1 MSKLKEAAES
11 TADATRWHAAGEA
24 RTRPEHDNLMTTSDN
39 LSEVATPV
47 FIGVLTTFFAKKS
60 QYEL

>member
-1 MSKLKEAAES
+1 MSKLKEAAEP
-11 TADATRWHAAGEA
+11 TADATRWHGAGEA

-47 FIGVLTTFFAKKS
+47 FIGVLTT
-60 QYEL
+60 